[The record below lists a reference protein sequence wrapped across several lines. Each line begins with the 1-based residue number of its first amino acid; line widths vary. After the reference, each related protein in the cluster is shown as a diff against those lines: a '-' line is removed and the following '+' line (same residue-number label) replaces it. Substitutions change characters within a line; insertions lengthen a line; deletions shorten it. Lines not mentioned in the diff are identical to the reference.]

1 MIERLINLISRL
13 KVIFLKL
20 EERQEELRGNEEELE
35 VLKLEVDS
43 LKKDQAD
50 AMKVLDELEET
61 IKKWE

>member
-20 EERQEELRGNEEELE
+20 EERQEELSGNEEELE